1 MIAQTPMAWDAS
13 SISHV
18 LFDLD
23 GTLIDS
29 SHLHSRAYR
38 EALVAGA
45 PELLA
50 GFNYEQY
57 KGVPTHEVFARL
69 GVADVERRRGL
80 TVLKQKN
87 YRAAVANGQLRL
99 FPGARELLVA
109 MGERGFGLYVVTGS
123 SADSAKAALEV
134 SGLAGLLDGVVT
146 ANDVS
151 HGKPAPDCYLECLS
165 QFGLMARDCVVVE
178 DAKDG
183 VAAARAAI
191 LQVWGVHDLAI
202 RPLCDWWAPDL
213 AALDSGFLAK
223 LQRSNE
229 R

>member
-1 MIAQTPMAWDAS
+1 MIAQIPMAGNAL

-23 GTLIDS
+23 GTLVDS
-29 SHLHSRAYR
+29 SLLHSKAYR
-38 EALVAGA
+38 EALAAGA

-50 GFNYEQY
+50 GFDYEQY

-69 GVADVERRRGL
+69 GVADVERRRSL
-80 TVLKQKN
+80 TVLKQEH
-87 YRAAVANGQLRL
+87 YRAAVADGQLKA
-99 FPGARELLVA
+99 FPGARQLLVA
-109 MGERGFGLYVVTGS
+109 LGERGFGVYVVTGS
-123 SADSAKAALEV
+123 SAESVKAVLDT

-165 QFGLMARDCVVVE
+165 RFGLSARDCVAVE

-183 VAAARAAI
+183 VAAARAAV
-191 LQVWGVHDLAI
+191 LQVWGVHDPAI
-202 RPLCDWWAPDL
+202 RPLCDCWAPDL
-213 AALDSGFLAK
+213 AALDAGFPTK

-229 R
+229 G